1 MFTVI
6 TFKQCLLEEKSLFR
20 LFTIFYEFL
29 IPVAASWRTGEVMI
43 QQILHLQQTSPEKET
58 EGNIHL
64 GNWAGIHKTF
74 TIFSGLLGRFVS
86 LFVKVTDNDKD
97 TSLLCNLSVSVHY
110 KSALFYC
117 RNP

>member
-6 TFKQCLLEEKSLFR
+6 TFKQCLLEEKSRWVVR

-58 EGNIHL
+58 EGNINI
-64 GNWAGIHKTF
+64 GNWADIHKTF
-74 TIFSGLLGRFVS
+74 TILSSLLGRFVS
-86 LFVKVTDNDKD
+86 FFFLPF
-97 TSLLCNLSVSVHY
+97 S
-110 KSALFYC
+110 F
-117 RNP
+117 R